1 LLEQAVAAV
10 GAIIQ
15 QQLDQLLAAV
25 DEAVAQIMLHLLETQ
40 ILAAVA
46 VVQDTPQTDQLVL
59 EDPALL

>member
-1 LLEQAVAAV
+1 V

-25 DEAVAQIMLHLLETQ
+25 DEVVAQIMLQLLEAQ
-40 ILAAVA
+40 IQEAVA